1 MFNFIFNQAPSIDWA
16 TITISIISAFI
27 AGGFSWLAT
36 QQAHKHNRKLKKDEL
51 YLYEKATA
59 LSIIEELDVL
69 KNEFQN
75 EFNNLYKKLKKDKF
89 INVVY
94 YISQDYTTIF
104 NQNAGEIGLIKNT
117 KLRNLIIK
125 SYILL
130 KRYIENLKL
139 YKSMYYELYQKRNIF
154 IEKVFPQYVLENCS
168 DLDTDNIIKNI
179 RAEYEKDK
187 CESLISNEITPN
199 HIKSFLISDES
210 KVGDLCAYSL
220 QLKNEYKKLKQT
232 INNTIYKCH
241 EIYKE
246 K

>member
-1 MFNFIFNQAPSIDWA
+1 
-16 TITISIISAFI
+16 
-27 AGGFSWLAT
+27 
-36 QQAHKHNRKLKKDEL
+36 
-51 YLYEKATA
+51 
-59 LSIIEELDVL
+59 
-69 KNEFQN
+69 
-75 EFNNLYKKLKKDKF
+75 
-89 INVVY
+89 
-94 YISQDYTTIF
+94 
-104 NQNAGEIGLIKNT
+104 
-117 KLRNLIIK
+117 
-125 SYILL
+125 
-130 KRYIENLKL
+130 
-139 YKSMYYELYQKRNIF
+139 MYYELYQKRNIF